1 MKQTLHTS
9 RRAFKL
15 ALLCLMAFVTWGGN
29 YCIAQETAYKTLS
42 FPDGNS
48 KGVNLYTETW
58 SATISGFTWEIAN
71 FNNNSNAWTFI
82 KAGRQKYAS
91 VATIDNTTPFDK
103 AIGKIVVEVKDDVDA
118 GLVNSICLQV
128 ASDAGFSN
136 VIETVELKSY
146 KKTDFVFNVSAPQ
159 ANLYYRLKFDLK
171 KGSTKSKKNGFVQVN
186 KVEYYEDASNKTA
199 TSLSFDAPSYEISK
213 DQTLQQ
219 LPTLKAGEQT
229 LFGKT
234 ITWSSD
240 NKDVATVDANGTV
253 TGVGLGKANIT
264 AKFAGDDT
272 YKTSTAS
279 YEIKVKGAPELS
291 FPEPSYNIIAN
302 EPFAAPKLTKS
313 PADVVVT
320 YSSSDEK
327 VATVEPSTGEVSI
340 VGAGTAKITATSQ
353 VTDVYEVASAS
364 YDLVVTKFTPAL
376 SFPQTSYTIKMGDA
390 FAPKLEG
397 LPEGVTP
404 AYTSSNE
411 EVATV
416 DAATGEVKVVGVGTT
431 TITVTSPNTDIYK
444 EATAS
449 YELTVKL
456 ATSKEVTIDF
466 STFGYTNLQKV
477 TEVSQDG
484 ITMTI
489 AKGSGMTDPQWI
501 ENGKTL
507 RFYDKN
513 TLKIASKNRIKK
525 VHFFFYT
532 KKSEVSETNP
542 TYDAGD
548 FQFLDAGKNEGE
560 LDLSAC
566 NTKEVILTFSGKVFY
581 TKMVVTTDVSVG
593 TITIATPEG
602 FGTYYNSNSYILPE
616 GLTAFGYK
624 EASADGT
631 LVKTEEFTGGEVVPA
646 GAALVVKGNTGDY
659 ECYATDQVA
668 TKTLNG
674 NLLKG
679 VAKATTVEKK
689 EGFKRYVLTTVNN
702 VLGFYRTKS
711 GNIKVPANRAY
722 LELTKAQA
730 QAVSF
735 FQLDGETTGI
745 ENATATTK
753 EAPKAIYT
761 LSGVRLKATTTKGLP
776 AGAYVVNGKVVIVK

>member
-29 YCIAQETAYKTLS
+29 YCLAQEKPYKTLS
-42 FPDGNS
+42 FPDENKAKNTVGS
-48 KGVNLYTETW
+48 YEKTW
-58 SATISGFTWEIAN
+58 TAKIGDFSWEIVN
-71 FNNNSNAWTFI
+71 FNNNSWNNNWTYI
-82 KAGRQKYAS
+82 KAGRQKVAS
-91 VATIDNTTPFDK
+91 VAKIDNTTPFDK

-136 VIETVELKSY
+136 VIETIELKSY

-171 KGSTKSKKNGFVQVN
+171 KGDKKKNGFLQVN

-199 TSLSFDAPSYEISK
+199 TSLSFAAPSYTISK

-219 LPTLKAGEQT
+219 LPTLKADEET
-229 LFGKT
+229 LSGKT

-240 NKDVATVDANGTV
+240 NENVATVDENGTV
-253 TGVGLGKANIT
+253 TGVAAGNAKIT
-264 AKFAGDDT
+264 AKFAGDDV
-272 YKTSTAS
+272 YETSTAS
-279 YEIKVKGAPELS
+279 YEIIVKGAPSLS
-291 FPEPSYNIIAN
+291 FPE
-302 EPFAAPKLTKS
+302 
-313 PADVVVT
+313 
-320 YSSSDEK
+320 
-327 VATVEPSTGEVSI
+327 
-340 VGAGTAKITATSQ
+340 
-353 VTDVYEVASAS
+353 
-364 YDLVVTKFTPAL
+364 
-376 SFPQTSYTIKMGDA
+376 TSYTIEMGDA
-390 FAPKLEG
+390 FTAPKLEG
-397 LPEGVTP
+397 LPEDVTP
-404 AYTSSNE
+404 EYTSSNT

-431 TITVTSPNTDIYK
+431 TITVTSPKTDNY
-444 EATAS
+444 EVATAS

-456 ATSKEVTIDF
+456 ATSKEVTFDF

-532 KKSEVSETNP
+532 TDKSQESETNP

-548 FQFLDAGKNEGE
+548 FQFLDAGKTEGE

-566 NTKEVILTFSGKVFY
+566 NTKEVTLTFSGKVFY
-581 TKMVVTTDVSVG
+581 TKMIVTTELPTSVG

-616 GLTAFGYK
+616 GLTAFGYTK
-624 EASADGT
+624 ANTNGT
-631 LVKTEEFTGGEVVPA
+631 LVKTDVFNGGDVVPA
-646 GAALVVKGNTGDY
+646 NAALVVKGNTGDY

-668 TKTLNG
+668 TKTLEG

-679 VAKATTVEKK
+679 VAAYKEITVES
-689 EGFKRYVLTTVNN
+689 GFKRYVLTTVNG
-702 VLGFYRTKS
+702 VLGFYQTQS

-722 LELTKAQA
+722 LELTEAQA

-761 LSGVRLKATTTKGLP
+761 LSGVRLKATTTQGLP

>member
-1 MKQTLHTS
+1 
-9 RRAFKL
+9 
-15 ALLCLMAFVTWGGN
+15 MAFVTWGGN

-42 FPDGNS
+42 FPDDN
-48 KGVNLYTETW
+48 KETNRVQ
-58 SATISGFTWEIAN
+58 AYDKTWTAKIGDFSWKIAN
-71 FNNNSNAWTFI
+71 FNNNRWGWTYI
-82 KAGRQKYAS
+82 KAGSKNFAS

-103 AIGKIVVEVKDDVDA
+103 AIGKIVVGVEKDVEA
-118 GLVNSICLQV
+118 RFVNSICLQV
-128 ASDAGFSN
+128 ASDANFSN
-136 VIETVELKSY
+136 VIETVKLIYY

-171 KGSTKSKKNGFVQVN
+171 KGSGNGFVQIN

-199 TSLSFDAPSYEISK
+199 TFLSFDAPSYTISK
-213 DQTLQQ
+213 DQTLTK

-229 LFGKT
+229 LSDKT

-240 NKDVATVDANGTV
+240 NDKVATVDAATGTV
-253 TGVGLGKANIT
+253 TGVAAGKANIT

-272 YKTSTAS
+272 YKTSKAS
-279 YEIKVKGAPELS
+279 YEIIVKGA
-291 FPEPSYNIIAN
+291 
-302 EPFAAPKLTKS
+302 
-313 PADVVVT
+313 
-320 YSSSDEK
+320 
-327 VATVEPSTGEVSI
+327 
-340 VGAGTAKITATSQ
+340 
-353 VTDVYEVASAS
+353 
-364 YDLVVTKFTPAL
+364 PAL
-376 SFPQTSYTIKMGDA
+376 SFPETSYTIEMGDA
-390 FAPKLEG
+390 FTAPKLEG
-397 LPEGVTP
+397 LPEDVTP
-404 AYTSSNE
+404 EYTSSNT

-416 DAATGEVKVVGVGTT
+416 NAATGEVKIVGVGTT
-431 TITVTSPNTDIYK
+431 TITVTSPNTGIYK

-456 ATSKEVTIDF
+456 ATSKEVTFDYSLADCDDTNGTVTLTYDKGG
-466 STFGYTNLQKV
+466 STNPPKWYSDK
-477 TEVSQDG
+477 S
-484 ITMTI
+484 
-489 AKGSGMTDPQWI
+489 KG
-501 ENGKTL
+501 NGK
-507 RFYDKN
+507 RFYAKN
-513 TLKIASKNRIKK
+513 KLTITAKNRIRNIQFVCVPADNDKI
-525 VHFFFYT
+525 YDITT
-532 KKSEVSETNP
+532 KNTKLS
-542 TYDAGD
+542 AGVYND
-548 FQFLDAGKNEGE
+548 ENKTW
-560 LDLSAC
+560 DLSGV
-566 NTKEVILTFSGKVFY
+566 NEK
-581 TKMVVTTDVSVG
+581 VVTFESNLSSGHFRIQKIIVTTELPTSVG

-624 EASADGT
+624 EANTDGT
-631 LVKTEEFTGGEVVPA
+631 LVKTDEFTGGDVVPA
-646 GAALVVKGNTGDY
+646 NAALVVKGNEGDY

-668 TKTLNG
+668 MKTLEG

-689 EGFKRYVLTTVNN
+689 EGFKRYVLTTVNG

-722 LELTKAQA
+722 LELTEAQA

-761 LSGVRLKATTTKGLP
+761 FSGVRLKATTTQGLP

>member
-1 MKQTLHTS
+1 M
-9 RRAFKL
+9 
-15 ALLCLMAFVTWGGN
+15 
-29 YCIAQETAYKTLS
+29 
-42 FPDGNS
+42 
-48 KGVNLYTETW
+48 
-58 SATISGFTWEIAN
+58 
-71 FNNNSNAWTFI
+71 
-82 KAGRQKYAS
+82 
-91 VATIDNTTPFDK
+91 
-103 AIGKIVVEVKDDVDA
+103 
-118 GLVNSICLQV
+118 
-128 ASDAGFSN
+128 
-136 VIETVELKSY
+136 IETVKLIYY

-171 KGSTKSKKNGFVQVN
+171 QGSGNGFVQIN

-199 TSLSFDAPSYEISK
+199 TSLSFDAPSYTISK
-213 DQTLQQ
+213 DQTFTK

-229 LFGKT
+229 LSDKT

-240 NKDVATVDANGTV
+240 NDKVATVDAATGTV
-253 TGVGLGKANIT
+253 TGVAAGNAKIT
-264 AKFAGDDT
+264 AKFAGDDE
-272 YKTSTAS
+272 YETSTAS
-279 YEIKVKGAPELS
+279 YEIIVKGAPS
-291 FPEPSYNIIAN
+291 
-302 EPFAAPKLTKS
+302 
-313 PADVVVT
+313 
-320 YSSSDEK
+320 
-327 VATVEPSTGEVSI
+327 
-340 VGAGTAKITATSQ
+340 
-353 VTDVYEVASAS
+353 
-364 YDLVVTKFTPAL
+364 L
-376 SFPQTSYTIKMGDA
+376 SFPQTSYTVEMGDV
-390 FAPKLEG
+390 FSTPKLEG
-397 LPEGVTP
+397 LPEGVTS
-404 AYTSSNE
+404 AYTSSNK

-416 DAATGEVKVVGVGTT
+416 DAATGEVKIVGVGTT
-431 TITVTSPNTDIYK
+431 TITVTSPNTGIY
-444 EATAS
+444 EMATAS

-466 STFGYTNLQKV
+466 STFGYTNGQNV
-477 TEVSQDG
+477 TEVSQNG
-484 ITMTI
+484 ITMTL
-489 AKGSGMTDPQWI
+489 AKGSGKTDPQWI
-501 ENGKTL
+501 ENGKAL

-532 KKSEVSETNP
+532 TDKSQESETNP

-548 FQFLDAGKNEGE
+548 FQFLDAGKTEGE

-566 NTKEVILTFSGKVFY
+566 NTKEVTLTFSGKVFY
-581 TKMVVTTDVSVG
+581 TKMIVTTDVSVG
-593 TITIATPEG
+593 TITIAAPEG

-616 GLTAFGYK
+616 GLTAFGYTK
-624 EASADGT
+624 ANTNGT
-631 LVKTEEFTGGEVVPA
+631 LVKTEEFTGGDVVPA
-646 GAALVVKGNTGDY
+646 GAALVVKGNTGNY
-659 ECYATDQVA
+659 ECYATDQAA
-668 TKTLNG
+668 TKTLEG

-679 VAKATTVEKK
+679 VAKATTIEKT

-722 LELTKAQA
+722 LELTEAQA